1 MHKALIFFCFLV
13 LAISFNR
20 HACMGQEAPVVV
32 TRSNDKVVIG
42 GTIYYIHLVRKGETL
57 YSISRAYEV
66 TQQDIIA
73 ENPGAQT
80 GLQIDQALKIPFKNV
95 QTTPPPI
102 PSDQMLHEVEAGQTL
117 FSISRLYSVGVD
129 EIVSLNP
136 GVDEVLRA
144 GDTLRIPKK
153 TISPVREG
161 FPDEDK
167 DFLYHKVEKGETLY
181 SLSQKYNV
189 PIREIRRANRILI
202 FGLRTGEIIRIPKTE
217 DFLAE
222 TDEEPEIDVHEE
234 ETDSLALLETEVF
247 DEFSP
252 VSECLLY
259 DSLARGR
266 HYHVALFLPLVLDR
280 SFVSAEAGA
289 NPVIH
294 SSAMPYLEFY
304 EGVLVAIDS
313 LKKKGLSLNLYVYD
327 SERSIRKIR
336 RILSGEEFS
345 RMDLIIGPFFPDEL
359 RVVSEFSSERKIP
372 LVTPLTTRREFLQSN
387 PLLYQ
392 VTPSPQS
399 ELEKALSF
407 ASSFPVRNFVLV
419 HRNDPLE
426 ANQVE
431 QLKSILFREL
441 AIDSGFHHVAIKE
454 VFQADNLASNLE
466 ESFVKDE
473 QNVVIV
479 LSSNQAFIADV
490 LNRLNILSMSYALT
504 VFGLPD
510 WQKFRNLEVDFYH
523 RLQIHF
529 LAPFFVDY
537 QRPEVQNFL
546 KAFRK
551 RFATEPM
558 DYGFLG
564 FDVGYYFLS
573 ALQKFGP
580 EFPRCLPYLH
590 LGLTQSDFSFRKS
603 SLGSGFENKG
613 LSIIRYNSDYSV
625 VRLPVQR

>member
-1 MHKALIFFCFLV
+1 MHKALLSLFFLA
-13 LAISFNR
+13 LAISLNS
-20 HACMGQEAPVVV
+20 HAVGQESPVVV

-42 GTIYYIHLVRKGETL
+42 GNMYYIHVVRKGETL

-73 ENPGAQT
+73 ENPGAQA
-80 GLQIDQALKIPFKNV
+80 GLQIEQALKIPLKPV
-95 QTTPPPI
+95 QTAPQPI
-102 PSDQMLHEVEAGQTL
+102 PSDQLLHEVESGQTL
-117 FSISRLYSVGVD
+117 FSISRIYSVGVE

-144 GDTLRIPKK
+144 GDTLRIPRK
-153 TISPVREG
+153 TITTAREG

-181 SLSQKYNV
+181 SLSRKYNV

-202 FGLRTGEIIRIPKTE
+202 FGLRAGEIIRIPKTE
-217 DFLAE
+217 DFLVE
-222 TDEEPEIDVHEE
+222 TDEEPELDVLDQEP
-234 ETDSLALLETEVF
+234 DSLAFFDEVF
-247 DEFSP
+247 DEFAP
-252 VSECLLY
+252 EPECLLF
-259 DSLARGR
+259 DSFTDGR

-280 SFVSAEAGA
+280 SFQMAEAGT
-289 NPVIH
+289 NLVMH
-294 SSAMPYLEFY
+294 SSVIPYLEFY

-313 LKKKGLSLNLYVYD
+313 LQKRGLSVNLYVYD
-327 SERSIRKIR
+327 SERSTRKIR

-359 RVVSEFSSERKIP
+359 RVVSEFSIERKIP
-372 LVTPLTTRREFLQSN
+372 IVTPLTTRREFLQGN

-399 ELEKALSF
+399 ELEKALAF
-407 ASSFPVRNFVLV
+407 VSSFPVRNFVLV
-419 HRNDPLE
+419 HSNDPIE
-426 ANQVE
+426 VSQVQ
-431 QLKSILFREL
+431 QLKNILFREL

-490 LNRLNILSMSYALT
+490 LNRLNILSMSYPLT

-537 QRPEVQNFL
+537 QKPEVQNFL
-546 KAFRK
+546 KAFRS
-551 RFATEPM
+551 RFGAEPL

-564 FDVGYYFLS
+564 FDISYYFLS

-580 EFPRCLPYLH
+580 EFPRCLPYLQ
-590 LGLTQSDFSFRKS
+590 LGLTQSEFSFRKS
-603 SLGSGFENKG
+603 SMGSGFENKG
-613 LSIIRYNSDYSV
+613 LSVIRYNNDYSI
-625 VRLPVQR
+625 VRLPAKR